1 MMWSCRR
8 STTTTV
14 DFAPRIVVSHLDSL
28 IDLPRSCSLSPT
40 CSPNLEQP
48 SGHPPSDA
56 SSCGCLPGRERG
68 PRFLQRSSRHFV
80 IVAVACR
87 EPRELRRMMWKSFRR
102 GSPRAQ
108 SRPWSSSSPAAR
120 RLSGDTS
127 SRIARA
133 DVQISWCSA
142 VKSNIPDRLRHDK
155 TSLYLGMCG
164 SALSDLSRAVHARSV
179 HVVVDRMSNSRT
191 IRGRLDDVVVQ
202 TLNDHHCGYFAPRI
216 VVSHLDSAG
225 SAGIQVADFVAG
237 AVFQGLERPHTS
249 YLDLISGNVVSGRR
263 RW

>member
-1 MMWSCRR
+1 MHRH
-8 STTTTV
+8 V
-14 DFAPRIVVSHLDSL
+14 EVYLDESG
-28 IDLPRSCSLSPT
+28 DLGFSP
-40 CSPNLEQP
+40 
-48 SGHPPSDA
+48 
-56 SSCGCLPGRERG
+56 
-68 PRFLQRSSRHFV
+68 RSSRHFV
-80 IVAVACR
+80 MVAVACR
-87 EPRELRRMMWKSFRR
+87 EPRKLRRMMWNVQKRK
-102 GSPRAQ
+102 SPRTVT
-108 SRPWSSSSPAAR
+108 PIEFKFSSSPEAVR
-120 RLSGDTS
+120 RHVLAG
-127 SRIARA
+127 IARA

-155 TSLYLGMCG
+155 TSLYLGMCS

-179 HVVVDRMSNSRT
+179 HIVVDRMSNSRT

-202 TLNDHHCGYFAPRI
+202 TLNDHHSGYFAPRI